1 MATDIIHDGIR
12 HCGKVSSWNSLA
24 TSLCGKFFHEATY
37 RDTWLSG
44 MPTCP
49 DCVAAKR
56 SGKKR

>member
-1 MATDIIHDGIR
+1 MATDIVHDGIR
-12 HCGKVSSWNSLA
+12 HCGKVSPWDSLA
-24 TSLCGKFFHEATY
+24 TSLCGKAFLDKTY
-37 RDTWLSG
+37 AETMFSG